1 METQL
6 ELSFFQESNASE
18 NQIVRLTGKP
28 LENLVTSLSGDLD
41 FQDNGNGNGT
51 HLSHKA
57 HSFPAKFPPQLPQ
70 KFVLELT
77 DVGDV
82 VLDPMMGS
90 ATTLLEAYFNGRQ
103 AIGFDIDPI
112 AAMLARVKTETY
124 NAAELHAAGKRIL
137 KEATKTT
144 NLYPG
149 SLLAEKTKQFDEKT
163 IEFLDYWFA
172 TEVQLELLA
181 LRAEIEKL
189 ESAGLREFFK
199 LIFSSVII
207 TKTGGVSLAL
217 DLAHTRPHKARTVFS
232 RDGKLL
238 VGDENETR
246 RHHIKTLRSP
256 LNEFDKKLKQ
266 NLRGVIQKAPSDHL
280 PSINYGSALSL
291 ALASNSVDLIVTSPP
306 YASNAIDY
314 MRAHKFSL
322 VWFGYPIDTLTQKRK
337 TYIGSEGFADLPPV
351 KLPETVLD
359 LVSQIKQKSKSK
371 GVSLHRYYVEMTLVL
386 QEMYR
391 VLKPEKP
398 AIVVVGNSTLAG
410 FDAQVDDLLVEI
422 GKKIG
427 FQVPMV
433 GMRQLDRNRRM
444 LPAGSSIDKN
454 SQIQQRMHEEFVI
467 GFYKP

>member
-6 ELSFFQESNASE
+6 ELSLYEGSNGSR

-28 LENLVTSLSGDLD
+28 LENLVSSLSGDLD
-41 FQDNGNGNGT
+41 FQETAKDI

-57 HSFPAKFPPQLPQ
+57 HSFPAKFPPQLPR
-70 KFVLELT
+70 KFILELT
-77 DVGDV
+77 DPGDII
-82 VLDPMMGS
+82 LDPMMGS

-112 AAMLARVKTETY
+112 AGLLARVKTETY
-124 NAAELHAAGKRIL
+124 DTRELIAVGKQVL
-137 KEATKTT
+137 KDASQRALLDS
-144 NLYPG
+144 N
-149 SLLAEKTKQFDEKT
+149 SLLAEKTNLFDDKT

-172 TEVQLELLA
+172 TEVQIELLA

-189 ESAGLREFFK
+189 QSIKLREFFK
-199 LIFSSVII
+199 LIFSAVII

-232 RDGKLL
+232 RDGKVLF
-238 VGDENETR
+238 GDENEQK
-246 RHHIKTLRSP
+246 RHLVKTLRSP
-256 LNEFDKKLKQ
+256 LNEFEKKLAQ
-266 NLRGVIQKAPSDHL
+266 NLRGIIERSPSDL
-280 PSINYGSALSL
+280 FPLLNYGSALSL
-291 ALASNSVDLIVTSPP
+291 ALPSNSIDLIVTSPP

-322 VWFGYPIDTLTQKRK
+322 VWFGYPINELTEKRK
-337 TYIGSEGFADLPPV
+337 TYIGSEGFTDLPPV
-351 KLPETVLD
+351 ELPDQVES
-359 LVSQIKQKSKSK
+359 LVAKMKQKSKSK
-371 GVSLHRYYVEMTLVL
+371 GVSLHRYYNEMTLVL
-386 QEMYR
+386 QEMFR
-391 VLKPEKP
+391 VLRHEKP

-410 FDAQVDDLLVEI
+410 IDAEVDASLVEI

-427 FQVPMV
+427 FEVPMV
-433 GMRQLDRNRRM
+433 GVRQLDRNRRM
-444 LPAGSSIDKN
+444 LPASTNVDKN